1 MSSSKLQPL
10 IQQPM
15 MQENHIVPYIGGKKD
30 LIGNIVPIILDAIEE
45 YSLEEY
51 HELCGGGA
59 RMLLHLPIPSLRRV
73 YNDIDAGMSAL
84 FTCCSRS
91 ELVSELIDQLVQ
103 KGVGE
108 DVFQEAVDL
117 RKTKTIGED
126 GYDLV
131 TAAACAYIVA
141 RQSIK
146 SMRTSFNHT
155 LTEPKKTMKYIERI
169 HALAWFP
176 MILDGIE
183 VTNESVFD
191 ILERDRDWSKSI
203 IYLDP
208 PYHPEAMTTNDHYG
222 KFSWTVEDH
231 ERLVKLLL
239 ERPLG
244 KVVLSGLDN
253 RSYKPLVEAGWRQ
266 IPLKNMQKSSSG
278 KPGRK
283 QKEEVWIN
291 FGIPRELEKWVNE
304 YVPDSE

>member
-1 MSSSKLQPL
+1 
-10 IQQPM
+10 
-15 MQENHIVPYIGGKKD
+15 V
-30 LIGNIVPIILDAIEE
+30 GNIVPIIAYAIRA
-45 YSLEEY
+45 YLLSEY

-59 RMLLHLPIPSLRRV
+59 HVLLHLSILRLCKENLRKQLHTRV
-73 YNDIDAGMSAL
+73 YNDADIGMSAL
-84 FTCCSRS
+84 LYCVSKHDLWPQVRN
-91 ELVSELIDQLVQ
+91 LLLRAGVSEKVFRAAKRQLEQ
-103 KGVGE
+103 G
-108 DVFQEAVDL
+108 
-117 RKTKTIGED
+117 TIGED

-141 RQSIK
+141 RQSQIAR
-146 SMRTSFNHT
+146 RTSFDHT
-155 LTEPKKTMKYIERI
+155 LMEPDKIKNYMEQVNNLREFHNIFAGLT
-169 HALAWFP
+169 
-176 MILDGIE
+176 

-208 PYHPEAMTTNDHYG
+208 PYHPEAMTTDDHYG

-291 FGIPRELEKWVNE
+291 FDIPRELEKWVNE